1 MQMFSFQMNT
11 LHKGIFHL
19 LLRLTLIVPAFR
31 AELFAGESN
40 LGERWVG
47 GDIVGKA
54 QVHRIVSRP
63 EEEHCLCGRGHLLL
77 DGGAVVHHG
86 EEVVGALPAGEEVPH
101 VGHHG
106 PQNNSGVVFLLPLSL
121 SQGERVPE
129 LPETTGISTEFGS
142 GPFAADPVF

>member
-1 MQMFSFQMNT
+1 MQMIFSSNEHT
-11 LHKGIFHL
+11 SLKVFHL

-47 GDIVGKA
+47 GDVVGKA

-63 EEEHCLCGRGHLLL
+63 EEEHCLGGRGHLLL

-106 PQNNSGVVFLLPLSL
+106 PQNNSGVVFLLPLS
-121 SQGERVPE
+121 QG
-129 LPETTGISTEFGS
+129 
-142 GPFAADPVF
+142 

>member
-47 GDIVGKA
+47 GDIVSKA
-54 QVHRIVSRP
+54 QVHRIVSNFS
-63 EEEHCLCGRGHLLL
+63 L
-77 DGGAVVHHG
+77 DHSLARDCDSTIKK
-86 EEVVGALPAGEEVPH
+86 AGESLERESTS
-101 VGHHG
+101 
-106 PQNNSGVVFLLPLSL
+106 QKCLLSL
-121 SQGERVPE
+121 
-129 LPETTGISTEFGS
+129 
-142 GPFAADPVF
+142 

>member
-1 MQMFSFQMNT
+1 MQMIFSSNEHT
-11 LHKGIFHL
+11 SLKVFHL

-47 GDIVGKA
+47 GDVVGKA

-63 EEEHCLCGRGHLLL
+63 EEEHCLCGRGHLLFN
-77 DGGAVVHHG
+77 GGTFVHHG

-106 PQNNSGVVFLLPLSL
+106 PQNNSGVVFLLPLS
-121 SQGERVPE
+121 QG
-129 LPETTGISTEFGS
+129 
-142 GPFAADPVF
+142 